1 MKLTPILPKKKL
13 PSSREIERVIEQVMD
28 NAAYDAMDAFLGVT
42 STWKNRPSFHI
53 RKTNSGRTVST
64 RSKIFAYVDRGTRA
78 HTIKPKRAGGV
89 LRFKAGGF
97 KPKSR
102 PGSLKASR
110 GAPGRKWVASKGV
123 QHPGTEAREFSKKVG
138 EKMQKEIGKEMRKA
152 FKALLK

>member
-1 MKLTPILPKKKL
+1 MKLTPILPKKRL
-13 PSSREIERVIEQVMD
+13 PSSSAIERIITEVMD
-28 NAAYDAMDAFLGVT
+28 NAAYDAMSEFLDVT

-64 RSKIFAYVDRGTRA
+64 RSKIFAYVDQGTKA
-78 HTIKPKRAGGV
+78 HTIRPKRAGGV

-110 GAPGRKWVASKGV
+110 GASGRKWVSSKAV
-123 QHPGTEAREFSKKVG
+123 QHPGTEAREFSKKVAD
-138 EKMQKEIGKEMRKA
+138 KMQKQIGKEMRKA
-152 FKALLK
+152 MKGLFK